1 MLEHVGKKSDL
12 VMRAQRILE
21 KIRFEQ
27 YKIIIKNCQIS
38 TIQYGPLS
46 ITVQFTDRVAS
57 SVYLTDG
64 LLSTLG
70 IVNKAYPSTWI

>member
-27 YKIIIKNCQIS
+27 YKTILKNCQIS
-38 TIQYGPLS
+38 TIQYETL
-46 ITVQFTDRVAS
+46 IIRVQFTDRVAS

>member
-1 MLEHVGKKSDL
+1 MLEHVGKKSDP

-27 YKIIIKNCQIS
+27 YKTILKNCQIS

-46 ITVQFTDRVAS
+46 ITVQFTDRVVS